1 MPSSRRQF
9 LSRAGLA
16 TAAAVFLPRFAGYD
30 RALAQTVVAQ
40 KPYSAQT
47 FRIGSIRAT
56 SFRDGTYMA
65 PVHPMLTNAPAG
77 EAEAVLQAAGFA
89 PGNVPISFNVLLLE
103 IGSEKILL
111 DTGYGTLA
119 GAAAGGLAAALHG
132 YGVAPEQVTGVVLS
146 HAHGDHY
153 GGLLNP
159 VNGQLNYP
167 NAHYF
172 ITKTEH
178 AFWTGGADLSK
189 SALPPEQ
196 QRSTAEGSAKA
207 LNALA
212 GKWQKIDADQKLVD
226 GLELIPA
233 PGHTPGHTAF
243 LISSG
248 KEQVLH
254 IVDAAHNH
262 ILMFARPEWTM
273 SYDTDP
279 AQAVATRR
287 RLFDRAAAD
296 KLRVMSYHLPFPGT
310 GRITAEGKGYKW
322 HGEVFAA

>member
-1 MPSSRRQF
+1 MSSSRRQF
-9 LSRAGLA
+9 LARAGLA

-30 RALAQTVVAQ
+30 RALAQTVVPQ

-65 PVHPMLTNAPAG
+65 PLHPMLTNAPAG
-77 EAEAVLQAAGFA
+77 EAEAVLQAAGIQ
-89 PGNVPISFNVLLLE
+89 PGNLPISFNVLLVE
-103 IGSEKILL
+103 TGSEKILL
-111 DTGYGTLA
+111 DTGYGNLA
-119 GAAAGGLAAALHG
+119 GPAAGGLAAALRD
-132 YGVAPEQVTGVVLS
+132 YGVAPEQITGVMLS

-153 GGLLNP
+153 GGLVNP
-159 VNGQLNYP
+159 INGKPSYP
-167 NAHYF
+167 NAHHF
-172 ITKTEH
+172 ITKTEY
-178 AFWTGGADLSK
+178 AFWSGGADLSK
-189 SALPPEQ
+189 SALPGEQ

-207 LNALA
+207 LNAFS

-226 GLELIPA
+226 GIELIPA
-233 PGHTPGHTAF
+233 PGHTPGHSAF
-243 LISSG
+243 LLSSG

-262 ILMFARPEWTM
+262 ILMFAKPEWTM

-322 HGEVFAA
+322 NGEVFPA